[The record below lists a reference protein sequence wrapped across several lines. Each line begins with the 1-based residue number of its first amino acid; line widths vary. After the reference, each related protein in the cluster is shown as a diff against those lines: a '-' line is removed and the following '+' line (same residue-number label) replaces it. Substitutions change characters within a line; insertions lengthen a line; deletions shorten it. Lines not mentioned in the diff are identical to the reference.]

1 MTATFGDASEAAFIT
16 RLRAGEP
23 DAFEQLVRNY
33 TPPLLRVA
41 RGYDDEAREPR
52 PFCTEQAS
60 LDTYVSDAL
69 QLRRG
74 CRSESDR

>member
-1 MTATFGDASEAAFIT
+1 MTATFGDASEAAFVT

-41 RGYDDEAREPR
+41 RRLLGNDDEARELLR
-52 PFCTEQAS
+52 AFGMPFREA
-60 LDTYVSDAL
+60 
-69 QLRRG
+69 
-74 CRSESDR
+74 